1 MAKRLEDVNDIV
13 GTKFGLLT
21 VKKFLRRDN
30 HSRIY
35 YLCECD
41 CGNMREVRREGLLN
55 GHHVSCGCK
64 KRIKDTDDLVGQT
77 FSELTVLEYLGK
89 EGRNHKY
96 RCRCSCGQECIA
108 ERVSLIRGNKKSCG
122 HLRRSQKPK
131 IKEKRP
137 KIPKY
142 DVSDIIGQKFGKWEV
157 LEYAGRMYG
166 LSFRGYR
173 CRCECGNESVIPRDC
188 LLRGLSKSCGHCI
201 EPWIEKMDGYYRYHC
216 VTGTTFL
223 FSPED
228 YDLVNSRKWTM
239 NLDGYAVT
247 TDTQERLIRLIMN
260 AKEDE
265 YVDHISMDTTDNRR
279 ENLRICSWSDNNCN
293 KVLQSNNIS
302 GYKGVSYHRASG
314 KYMACLWKDKI
325 HHYGGLHATPEEAAR
340 AYDDLAREYHGEYAR
355 LNFPQEGERGCRAA
369 V

>member
-13 GTKFGLLT
+13 GRRFGMLT
-21 VKKFLRRDN
+21 VNKFLRREGRC
-30 HSRIY
+30 RII

-41 CGNMREVRREGLLN
+41 CGNTREVRRDGLLS
-55 GHHVSCGCK
+55 GQHLSCGCSK
-64 KRIKDTDDLVGQT
+64 ELKNPDDIVGQT

-89 EGRNHKY
+89 KNKRHKY
-96 RCRCSCGQECIA
+96 KCLCSCGKEKIVD
-108 ERVSLIRGNKKSCG
+108 RHTLLKGNTKSCG
-122 HLRRSQKPK
+122 HLLHATKPP
-131 IKEKRP
+131 R
-137 KIPKY
+137 Y
-142 DVSDIIGQKFGKWEV
+142 DVEEMIGQHFGKWEV
-157 LEYAGRMYG
+157 MESVGHIRAGEI
-166 LSFRGYR
+166 GYR
-173 CRCECGNESVIPRDC
+173 CRCACGNEGIIPRHT
-188 LLRGLSKSCGHCI
+188 LIQGSSKSCGHCI

-228 YDLVNSRKWTM
+228 YDLISSRKWTM

-260 AKEDE
+260 VKEDE
-265 YVDHISMDTTDNRR
+265 YVDHISMDTTNNRR

-302 GYKGVSYHRASG
+302 GYKGVSYHKASG
-314 KYMACLWKDKI
+314 KYMASLWKDKI
-325 HHYGGLHATPEEAAR
+325 HHYGGLHATLEEAAC
-340 AYDDLAREYHGEYAR
+340 AYDDLAREYHGEFAR
-355 LNFPQEGERGCRAA
+355 LNFPQEGERGCREA